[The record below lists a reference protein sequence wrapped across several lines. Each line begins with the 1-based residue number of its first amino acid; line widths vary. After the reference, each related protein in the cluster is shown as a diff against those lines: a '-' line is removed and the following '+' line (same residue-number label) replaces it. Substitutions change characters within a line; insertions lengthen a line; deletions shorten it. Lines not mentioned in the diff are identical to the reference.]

1 MNDKVFHGCMNKN
14 NDGTNHIIEKNHTC
28 LYPTDVP
35 FWKRAR
41 DVDFGFVLVLK
52 RLDKTLLSYRTLID
66 TVGMEAPRTL
76 RGGCM
81 QTNLSCII

>member
-1 MNDKVFHGCMNKN
+1 M
-14 NDGTNHIIEKNHTC
+14 C
-28 LYPTDVP
+28 LFGKEPEMLI
-35 FWKRAR
+35 
-41 DVDFGFVLVLK
+41 FGFVLVLK

-66 TVGMEAPRTL
+66 TVGTETARTL

>member
-1 MNDKVFHGCMNKN
+1 MCLF
-14 NDGTNHIIEKNHTC
+14 EKEPEM
-28 LYPTDVP
+28 LI
-35 FWKRAR
+35 
-41 DVDFGFVLVLK
+41 FGFVLVLK

-66 TVGMEAPRTL
+66 TVGIEAARTL

>member
-1 MNDKVFHGCMNKN
+1 M
-14 NDGTNHIIEKNHTC
+14 C
-28 LYPTDVP
+28 LFGKEPEMLI
-35 FWKRAR
+35 
-41 DVDFGFVLVLK
+41 FGFVLVLK

-66 TVGMEAPRTL
+66 TVGIGTARTL

>member
-1 MNDKVFHGCMNKN
+1 MNKN
-14 NDGTNHIIEKNHTC
+14 NDGMNHIIEKNHTY
-28 LYPTDVP
+28 LYPTNLP

-41 DVDFGFVLVLK
+41 GVDFCVRTRSQETRQNAVKLK
-52 RLDKTLLSYRTLID
+52 DFNRYCGI
-66 TVGMEAPRTL
+66 EAEKTL